1 MNIITV
7 APGLTASIAFEG
19 YFYNKLNAV
28 YLSASD
34 ASVFPYISA
43 VNLFPSNT
51 ALATIFPQF
60 SGYPWQ
66 NYTILNSNRL
76 LVNFHNNNNSLF
88 DIILVNN
95 AGYTKLSS
103 RNYLLSAR

>member
-7 APGLTASIAFEG
+7 ASGLTASIAFEG
-19 YFYNKLNAV
+19 YFYDKLNAV
-28 YLSASD
+28 YLSASN
-34 ASVFPYISA
+34 ASAFPYVSA

-51 ALATIFPQF
+51 ALATAFPPF

-66 NYTILNSNRL
+66 NYTVL
-76 LVNFHNNNNSLF
+76 NNNKLFVYFYNNNSSLF

-95 AGYTKLSS
+95 AGYSKLSS
-103 RNYLLSAR
+103 RNYLLSS